1 MTQQPP
7 ATEPARPPAPYD
19 DIFVGNSEMAQ
30 LMREHDWASTPLGP
44 PEHWP
49 DGLKVALRIL
59 LTSRFE
65 MWLGWG
71 PDVAFFYNDAYRPT
85 LGRKHPKSLAMPTRQ
100 LWSEIWDDIKGR
112 IETVYLQG
120 ESTWD
125 DSMML
130 LLERSGFPEETYHTF
145 SYSPLL
151 GEQGK
156 VEGLF
161 CAVSEVTARVIS
173 ERRLEL
179 LRTLSASLTGADTRR
194 AVVDATC
201 EALGRAPRDLPF
213 SLMYLFDAAGDA
225 HLQCVTGI
233 HDGHALAPKH
243 LTSGDDAPWHVGR
256 LLAGEMSF
264 VVSLDQMPDVPCGP
278 WNLPSPAAFV
288 VALPPQGAARPAGFL
303 VCGTNPYRPITAD
316 YLSFVQL
323 LAGQIAP
330 SLSNAEAL
338 ETSTAERDRLRGLF
352 RKAPGFMCVL
362 SGPTHVIELMNDA
375 YLQLIGHRQVE
386 GMPLRDAL
394 PELTGQGF
402 FELLDTVYARGT
414 PFVGNA
420 RRIMLQRESGAPL
433 AERFLDFVYQPILDA
448 KGAATGVFAE
458 GSDVT
463 ERVLAENALRA
474 LNSSLEARIAER
486 TREVEDALER
496 LRVES
501 REREAAQEALRQAQK
516 MEAVGQLTGGLAHD
530 FNNLLAGITGSLE
543 LMQRR
548 LKQGRHEDLERYINV
563 GQGAARRAAALT
575 HRLLAFSR
583 RQTLDPKATDI
594 NRLIRGMEDLIRRTI
609 GPENQ
614 LEVVGAV
621 GLWITQVDPHQ
632 LENALLNLCLNAR
645 DAMPG
650 GGRLTIETANKW
662 MDERIA
668 KERDL
673 TPGQYVSL
681 CVTDTGTGMAPDVA
695 QRVFEPFF
703 TTKPIG
709 MGTGLGLSMVYGFAR
724 QSGGQVRVY
733 SEAGLGTTMC
743 IYLPRHYETEAVDE
757 PPAIAGE
764 APHTGA
770 GTVLV
775 VDDEPTVRALVSDV
789 LVELGYRILE
799 AEEGATGLALLQSNV
814 PIDLLITDV
823 GLPGGMNG
831 RQLADAARAGRPG
844 LKVLF
849 ITGYA
854 ENAVVGNGHLD
865 PGMQVM
871 TKPFT
876 LDALSLRVQQMV
888 DAKS

>member
-1 MTQQPP
+1 
-7 ATEPARPPAPYD
+7 
-19 DIFVGNSEMAQ
+19 MAQ
-30 LMREHDWASTPLGP
+30 LMRQHDWASTPLGAP
-44 PEHWP
+44 AQWPE
-49 DGLKVALRIL
+49 GLKVALRIL

-85 LGRKHPKSLAMPTRQ
+85 LGQKHPKSLGMPTRE
-100 LWSEIWDDIKGR
+100 LYAEIWDDIKGR
-112 IETVYLQG
+112 IETVYDKG

-130 LLERSGFPEETYHTF
+130 LLERAGYPEETYHTF

-151 GEQGK
+151 GDQGK

-161 CAVSEVTARVIS
+161 CAVSEVTSRVIS

-179 LRTLSASLTGADTRR
+179 LRALSSSLSAADTRHG
-194 AVVDATC
+194 VVEAAH

-213 SLMYLFDAAGDA
+213 ALMYLFDAAGEA
-225 HLQCVTGI
+225 HLQCATGVAAG
-233 HDGHALAPKH
+233 DALAPTH
-243 LTSGDDAPWHVGR
+243 LKPGADAPWQMGR
-256 LLAGEMSF
+256 LLAGETSF
-264 VVSLDQMPDVPCGP
+264 VVSLDGMPDVPRGP
-278 WNLPSPAAFV
+278 WDLPSPAAFV
-288 VALPPQGAARPAGFL
+288 VALPPQGASRPAGFL

-316 YLSFVQL
+316 YMSFVQL

-375 YLQLIGHRQVE
+375 YLQLIGHRNVE
-386 GMPLRDAL
+386 GMPIRDAL
-394 PELTGQGF
+394 PELMGQGF

-414 PFVGNA
+414 PFVGSA

-448 KGAATGVFAE
+448 NGAATGVFAE

-474 LNSSLEARIAER
+474 LNSSLEQRIAER
-486 TREVEDALER
+486 TREVEEALER
-496 LRVES
+496 LRIES

-563 GQGAARRAAALT
+563 GQGAARRAASLT

-594 NRLIRGMEDLIRRTI
+594 NRLVRGMEDLIRRTM

-668 KERDL
+668 KERDMA
-673 TPGQYVSL
+673 PGQYVSL
-681 CVTDTGTGMAPDVA
+681 CVTDTGTGMPPDVT

-733 SEAGLGTTMC
+733 SEPGLGTTMC
-743 IYLPRHYETEAVDE
+743 IYLPRHYEDEAVDE
-757 PPAIAGE
+757 PPATADE
-764 APHTGA
+764 APHAGA

-775 VDDEPTVRALVSDV
+775 VDDEPTVRSLVSDV
-789 LVELGYRILE
+789 LIELGYRILE

-831 RQLADAARAGRPG
+831 RQLADAARAGRPD

-876 LDALSLRVQQMV
+876 LDALAVRVQQMV